1 MHLHEEQ
8 HWSILSWCSLPSI
21 WGRKTLSKIPSASSF
36 CTTLPFGHPFLLNYP
51 YRAPE
56 VSFSFW
62 QLGGLFN
69 IWCYSSLCW
78 CCIGSLAWN
87 QSPIAIVTFSSFFK
101 LQTFLPSPCSELM
114 TFLVISVGIKRHSEQ
129 DFLSFL
135 PSSHICTIVFCLS
148 SLLDDLC
155 LLCSKSLISCL
166 CIGPIFFCQSQTLF
180 VQISHFFPKWIPPFL
195 MDLPTSTQASC
206 QDSHLEKTKQTKD
219 PKPKPLFTSPHPLPI
234 PSPFLCSFYNKF
246 PREIF

>member
-1 MHLHEEQ
+1 M
-8 HWSILSWCSLPSI
+8 
-21 WGRKTLSKIPSASSF
+21 KTLSKIPSASSF